1 MYSNSINRQIGQKLT
16 NQTFIINPQL
26 RDMNQTEVTYRSK
39 VEIKSSGIA
48 FWNWYY
54 TDSSVP
60 NCNLITVGTDG
71 KIQTTNILTFS
82 KMYILVFI
90 VI

>member
-39 VEIKSSGIA
+39 VEVKASGIA

-54 TDSSVP
+54 TD
-60 NCNLITVGTDG
+60 
-71 KIQTTNILTFS
+71 
-82 KMYILVFI
+82 
-90 VI
+90 